1 MPGMSNMVRQT
12 RVLPPDYPRGYDT
25 VVGLAD
31 GRRVEIRPIL
41 PSDAPEL
48 AEAIRAAD
56 AETLH
61 ARFMGGPPR
70 LTPAVMDGLTRLD
83 YVNRFA
89 LVARSRGR
97 CLGGGRGVAIAR
109 YAAQP
114 SAQGSAVV
122 AELAMAVALEWRR
135 VGLATVLVE
144 LLARRAQECGITD
157 FTAQFLAQN
166 RPVAELAH
174 DGHARVVVANGIAH
188 LYATL
193 NTPHEDW
200 PGHDR
205 SPRRSQ

>member
-1 MPGMSNMVRQT
+1 MPNVLRRTQD
-12 RVLPPDYPRGYDT
+12 LPPGYPRGYDC

-48 AEAIRAAD
+48 AEAIRTAD

-83 YVNRFA
+83 YINRFA

-97 CLGGGRGVAIAR
+97 CLGASRGVAIAR

-114 SAQGSAVV
+114 SEQGSEVV
-122 AELAMAVALEWRR
+122 AEIALAVALEWRR

-166 RPVAELAH
+166 RPVAELAQ
-174 DGHARVVVANGIAH
+174 DGHARVVVAKGIAQLH
-188 LYATL
+188 ATL
-193 NTPHEDW
+193 NTPHDDW
-200 PGHDR
+200 PGYGR
-205 SPRRSQ
+205 SAKRSH

>member
-1 MPGMSNMVRQT
+1 MLRRSQN
-12 RVLPPDYPRGYDT
+12 LPAGYPRGYDC

-48 AEAIRAAD
+48 AEAIRTAD

-83 YVNRFA
+83 YINRFA

-97 CLGGGRGVAIAR
+97 CLGASHGVAIAR

-114 SAQGSAVV
+114 SAEGSEVV
-122 AELAMAVALEWRR
+122 AEIALAVALEWRR
-135 VGLATVLVE
+135 VGLATILVE
-144 LLARRAQECGITD
+144 LLARRALECGITD

-166 RPVAELAH
+166 RPVTELAQ
-174 DGHARVVVANGIAH
+174 DGHARVVVAKGIAQLH
-188 LYATL
+188 ATL

-205 SPRRSQ
+205 STNRGH